1 MAGFTG
7 PFGERI
13 PKVEFEKYIDRFQ
26 KKNPGK
32 TKSVIFDRSVFE
44 RLLNNPEVFSV
55 SVFFGEGED
64 GVDTVVLV
72 GRDKNNELLYATAEN
87 RGGPCPPYC

>member
-1 MAGFTG
+1 MAKMTG

-13 PKVEFEKYIDRFQ
+13 GKADFEKYIDRFQ
-26 KKNPGK
+26 KKNPNK
-32 TKSVIFDRSVFE
+32 TKSVIFDRGVFE
-44 RLLNNPEVFSV
+44 RLLSNPEVSSV
-55 SVFFGEGED
+55 SVFYGEGDD
-64 GVDTVVLV
+64 GTDTVLLI